1 MKMCEKRSNFCHRG
15 QFHLLLMKNKILK
28 KKKKSINSVTVIT
41 DCSHFKN
48 DVYILHAIFLT
59 DPIWR
64 AVQYSE
70 KLHATE
76 LLLSTNLPPIHRKQ
90 K

>member
-1 MKMCEKRSNFCHRG
+1 M
-15 QFHLLLMKNKILK
+15 
-28 KKKKSINSVTVIT
+28 IN
-41 DCSHFKN
+41 DFSHFKN

-76 LLLSTNLPPIHRKQ
+76 LLLSTNLPPMHRKQ